1 MAQNILAGHKPGK
14 DTTMKKPIIS
24 RTIINHIAFVT
35 MFDMESKSVIDISAM
50 LPATVDTVE
59 KAEKFIRKNP
69 STIPGKLVMVNKVE
83 RSEMLIGMYVDDFI
97 KNAKEVT
104 ERNKETRGTVTKT
117 VQTCIGTALYMDD
130 KRNVCEKVVTF
141 PVNLSNVDG
150 FIRKNYT
157 FPGQFI
163 TVENVETIETLYSM
177 DENTFIALAKPMR
190 NKFQLAD

>member
-1 MAQNILAGHKPGK
+1 
-14 DTTMKKPIIS
+14 MKKPIIS

-35 MFDMESKSVIDISAM
+35 MFDMESKAVIDLSAM

-69 STIPGKLVMVNKVE
+69 GTIPGKLVMVNSVE
-83 RSEMLIGMYVDDFI
+83 RSEMLVGMYVDDFI
-97 KNAKEVT
+97 KNAKQVT

-190 NKFQLAD
+190 NKFQLAE